1 MSKIELHIQPK
12 NLWLTQDV
20 PCIISGP
27 CSVESPE
34 QIRDTAKKLSQ
45 NSRVSTLRGGIW
57 KPRTR
62 PNSFEGVGEI
72 GLKWLKEA
80 GDEVGLPVA
89 TEVATSRHVELC
101 LKHNIDVLWIGAR
114 TTVNPFS
121 VQEIAEVLK
130 GTDIPVLIKNPINP
144 DINLWIGAI
153 ERINSVGITKIGA
166 IHRGFS
172 SFDKTAYRNAPMW
185 EIPIELKMLCPEL
198 PILCDPSHISG
209 NRELIKSISQK
220 ALDLELDGLMIETH
234 FNPEIALSDAKQQL
248 TPHQL
253 SIVLSQLT
261 FRDKQS
267 SNENVVN
274 RLEQLRQVID
284 ELDEDLLNK
293 FASRMDVI
301 EKIGKYKKE
310 NNITI
315 LQLDRWEQTLK
326 NRLFIAEKAGLNA
339 DFTKKLLEL
348 VHQESIRIQVEVMN
362 ETNPKA
368 AIKIS
373 DKNFE

>member
-45 NSRVSTLRGGIW
+45 NSRVSILRGGIW